1 MSIETL
7 AFGGNGGSSFDEQ
20 FVRSIGFSAGGL
32 VDAIVLNGERF
43 GGSGG
48 SEGRVLEFGPD
59 EYIKELTIMTGRARI
74 KGRPRKRRSR
84 SVFKISFKTNRGRT
98 LEAGTGT
105 AGKDRT
111 SVTLSG
117 IRVLAIGGSSGRRL
131 DKLRI
136 KYISDYVES
145 ELIEK
150 GANAV
155 LSVVPQ
161 GQKLETFVSNRVSR
175 LAATERLLETTA
187 SFEQTSEAGAAF
199 GEFSA
204 RASTTFGFTVTA
216 RVQLTERLE
225 TERVNTETRTYEPPA
240 GHIGLEV
247 VKVDVFRSEDDT
259 GADDDDDTVEDG
271 DEDEGTV
278 WMFPVAEPNIV
289 SVDVAQA
296 RSLTDDLYDLT
307 GQLDLH
313 LPPIASKKGERY
325 GYEAFALSAP
335 LSKVSTG

>member
-7 AFGGNGGSSFDEQ
+7 AFGGNGGNSFDEQ

-32 VDAIVLNGERF
+32 VDAIVLNGQRF

-48 SEGRVLEFGPD
+48 SEGRILEFGPE
-59 EYIKELTIMTGRARI
+59 EYINELTIMTGRARI

-84 SVFKISFKTNRGRT
+84 SVFKILLKTNRGRS

-111 SVTLSG
+111 SITLSG

-155 LSVVPQ
+155 LSIVPQ
-161 GQKLETFVSNRVSR
+161 GQRLETFVSNRVSR

-216 RVQLTERLE
+216 RVQLTEQLE

-313 LPPIASKKGERY
+313 LPPIARKKGERY
-325 GYEAFALSAP
+325 GYEAFALSTP
-335 LSKVSTG
+335 LSKVPTG